1 MELIFVLFSNNSSL
15 MADCH
20 RKIISASVRLV
31 NNTHRHRISEVVY
44 LFYIQFESVVRE

>member
-31 NNTHRHRISEVVY
+31 NNTHRHRISEAAY
-44 LFYIQFESVVRE
+44 FIHLQLESFVRE